1 MTDGMSTETIARRIR
16 EYESFGIHRTGWPGD
31 MSSADWAQAELV
43 SDGIDASLESF
54 EFPMFRAEAARV
66 SWTGGGAD
74 GEANGVAL
82 HDCGTTIATGITGQL
97 VLADA
102 AGLPGPGV
110 SDLRGKIVVGGDNDP
125 AFEQRPVYER
135 IAALEA
141 AGAAGLVLRR
151 TDSLGAINVLN
162 AYRIGKPFTLPVLQV
177 SRPDSAGLAAA
188 AKAGKS
194 GTLTVDAVREPASA
208 MNVVATLPG
217 DNPDAAPVAIMTPR
231 SGWFICA
238 SERGGGIAI
247 WLGLAQAILAM
258 PSRRRT
264 VHMVASSGHEINHYG
279 LQAFLNSRD
288 GLETRAIAWLHLG
301 ALIGSRATSVKIE
314 PSDAELEALAKSS
327 FESSGADR
335 WMMWNQRGGEAEN
348 IAKAGGRYVSLRG
361 GRADGEDG
369 DTFFHSPNDS
379 IDRTCDIDLV
389 AASGRA
395 CFAMV
400 EALVTN

>member
-1 MTDGMSTETIARRIR
+1 MTHSMSTETITRRIR

-31 MSSADWAQAELV
+31 MDSAYWAQAELM
-43 SDGIDASLESF
+43 SDGIDTSLEEF
-54 EFPMFRAEAARV
+54 NFPMFQAEATRITWV
-66 SWTGGGAD
+66 GGEAD
-74 GEANGVAL
+74 GIAL
-82 HDCGTTIATGITGQL
+82 HDCGSTGADGVSGQL
-97 VLADA
+97 ILADD
-102 AGLPGPGV
+102 AGA
-110 SDLRGKIVVGGDNDP
+110 SDLSGKIVVGGDNAA

-135 IAALEA
+135 IVDLET

-162 AYRIGKPFTLPVLQV
+162 AYRIGTPLSLPVLQV
-177 SRPDSAGLAAA
+177 SGPDSAGLSDAAR
-188 AKAGKS
+188 AGNR
-194 GTLTVDAVREPASA
+194 GTLTIDAARKSSGA

-217 DNPDAAPVAIMTPR
+217 NDPSAAPIAIMTPR

-247 WLGLAQAILAM
+247 WLGLAQAISAI

-264 VHMVASSGHEINHYG
+264 VHMLASSGHEINHYG
-279 LQAFLNSRD
+279 LQSYLNSRN

-314 PSDAELEALAKSS
+314 PSDPELEALAQSS

-348 IAKAGGRYVSLRG
+348 IARAGGRYVSLRG
-361 GRADGEDG
+361 GRAVSDGDS

-379 IDRTCDIDLV
+379 IDRASDIELV

-395 CFAMV
+395 CIAIV
-400 EALVTN
+400 EGLVTN

>member
-1 MTDGMSTETIARRIR
+1 MTDGMSRETITRRIH

-43 SDGIDASLESF
+43 SDGIDASLEAF
-54 EFPMFRAEAARV
+54 DFPMFRAEAARM
-66 SWTGGGAD
+66 SWTRGGAGGKAD
-74 GEANGVAL
+74 GVAL
-82 HDCGTTIATGITGQL
+82 HDCGSTGANGISGQL
-97 VLADA
+97 DLANA
-102 AGLPGPGV
+102 A
-110 SDLRGKIVVGGDNDP
+110 DLSGKIVVGGDNDP

-162 AYRIGKPFTLPVLQV
+162 AYRIGKPFSLPVLQV
-177 SRPDSAGLAAA
+177 SGPNSAGLADAA
-188 AKAGKS
+188 RAGER
-194 GTLTVDAVREPASA
+194 GTLTVDAIREPASA
-208 MNVVATLPG
+208 VNVVATLPG
-217 DNPDAAPVAIMTPR
+217 DDPDAAPVAIMTPR

-247 WLGLAQAILAM
+247 WLGLAQAISAI

-264 VHMVASSGHEINHYG
+264 VHMLASSGHEINHYG
-279 LQAFLNSRD
+279 LQSYLNSRN

-314 PSDAELEALAKSS
+314 PSDAELKSLAKSS

-361 GRADGEDG
+361 GRADDEDG

-400 EALVTN
+400 QALVTN

>member
-16 EYESFGIHRTGWPGD
+16 EYESLGIHRTGWPGD

-43 SDGIDASLESF
+43 TDGIDASLEKF
-54 EFPMFRAEAARV
+54 DFPMFRAEVTRV
-66 SWTGGGAD
+66 IWVGGKAD
-74 GEANGVAL
+74 GVAL
-82 HDCGTTIATGITGQL
+82 HDCGSTGANGVSGQF
-97 VLADA
+97 VLAGSTDA
-102 AGLPGPGV
+102 SDPST

-125 AFEQRPVYER
+125 AFEQRSVYER
-135 IAALEA
+135 IVELEA

-162 AYRIGKPFTLPVLQV
+162 AYRIGKPFSLPVLQV
-177 SRPDSAGLAAA
+177 SGPESMSLSDAARAGE
-188 AKAGKS
+188 S
-194 GTLTVDAVREPASA
+194 GTLTVDAVREPATA

-217 DNPDAAPVAIMTPR
+217 NDPDAAPMAIMTPR

-247 WLGLAQAILAM
+247 WLGLAQVISAM

-314 PSDAELEALAKSS
+314 PSDPELGALAKSS

-379 IDRTCDIDLV
+379 IDRASDIELV

-395 CFAMV
+395 CIAMV

>member
-1 MTDGMSTETIARRIR
+1 MTHSMSTETITRRIR

-31 MSSADWAQAELV
+31 MDSADWAQAELM
-43 SDGIDASLESF
+43 SDGIDTSLEEF
-54 EFPMFRAEAARV
+54 NFPMFQAEATRV
-66 SWTGGGAD
+66 TWVGGEAD
-74 GEANGVAL
+74 GIAL
-82 HDCGTTIATGITGQL
+82 HDCGSTGADGVSGQL
-97 VLADA
+97 ILADD
-102 AGLPGPGV
+102 AGA
-110 SDLRGKIVVGGDNDP
+110 SDLSGKIVVGGDNAA

-135 IAALEA
+135 IVDLET

-162 AYRIGKPFTLPVLQV
+162 AYRIGTPLSLPVLQV
-177 SRPDSAGLAAA
+177 SGPDSAGLSDAAR
-188 AKAGKS
+188 AGNR
-194 GTLTVDAVREPASA
+194 GTLTIDAARKSSSA

-217 DNPDAAPVAIMTPR
+217 NDPSVAPIAIMTPR

-247 WLGLAQAILAM
+247 WLGLAQAISAI

-264 VHMVASSGHEINHYG
+264 VHMLASSGHEINHYG
-279 LQAFLNSRD
+279 LQSYLNSRN
-288 GLETRAIAWLHLG
+288 GLETCAIAWLHLG

-314 PSDAELEALAKSS
+314 ASDPELEVLAKSS

-348 IAKAGGRYVSLRG
+348 IAAAGGRYVSLRG
-361 GRADGEDG
+361 GRAVSDGDS

-379 IDRTCDIDLV
+379 IDRASDIELV

-395 CFAMV
+395 CIAIV
-400 EALVTN
+400 EGLVTN

>member
-1 MTDGMSTETIARRIR
+1 MAHGMSTETIARRIR

-31 MSSADWAQAELV
+31 MSSADWARAELV
-43 SDGIDASLESF
+43 SDGIDTSLEEF
-54 EFPMFRAEAARV
+54 NFPMFQAEANRV
-66 SWTGGGAD
+66 TWVG

-82 HDCGTTIATGITGQL
+82 HDCGSTGTDGVSGQFI
-97 VLADA
+97 LADA
-102 AGLPGPGV
+102 AGA
-110 SDLRGKIVVGGDNDP
+110 SDLSGKIVVGGDND
-125 AFEQRPVYER
+125 ASFEQRPVYER
-135 IAALEA
+135 IVALET

-162 AYRIGKPFTLPVLQV
+162 AYRIGTPFALPVLQV
-177 SRPDSAGLAAA
+177 SGPDSAGLSDA
-188 AKAGKS
+188 AKTGES
-194 GTLTVDAVREPASA
+194 GTLTIDAARKSASA
-208 MNVVATLPG
+208 INVVATFPG
-217 DNPDAAPVAIMTPR
+217 NDPGAAPVAIMTPR

-247 WLGLAQAILAM
+247 WLGLAQAISAI

-264 VHMVASSGHEINHYG
+264 VHMLASSGHEINHYG
-279 LQAFLNSRD
+279 LQAYLNSRN

-314 PSDAELEALAKSS
+314 ASDPELEALAKSS

-348 IAKAGGRYVSLRG
+348 IAAAGGRYVSLRG
-361 GRADGEDG
+361 GRAVSDGDS

-379 IDRTCDIDLV
+379 IDRASDIELV

-395 CFAMV
+395 CIAMV
-400 EALVTN
+400 ETLVTN